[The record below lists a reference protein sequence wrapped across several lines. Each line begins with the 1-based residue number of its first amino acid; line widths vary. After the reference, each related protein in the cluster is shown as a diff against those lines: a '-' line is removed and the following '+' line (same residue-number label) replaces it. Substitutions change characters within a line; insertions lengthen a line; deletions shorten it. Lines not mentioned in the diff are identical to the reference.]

1 MRSLFGKYTD
11 IPTGSHSVLRETA
24 SVPAGKGP
32 FVGGTWRYKQR
43 DLTAEGGP
51 GRRVS
56 PPAPERDQLGLL
68 AITVFAGS
76 AGYPPGG
83 QMVGTSA
90 FGVWLIAVG

>member
-1 MRSLFGKYTD
+1 MSLQG
-11 IPTGSHSVLRETA
+11 TGL
-24 SVPAGKGP
+24 
-32 FVGGTWRYKQR
+32 FVGSTHGKQR
-43 DLTAEGGP
+43 DLTAAEGP
-51 GRRVS
+51 GRRAR
-56 PPAPERDQLGLL
+56 PPAPEQDQLGLL